1 MSNPKVSIVIPV
13 YNTEVFVEEAVRSIM
28 DQTLRD
34 TEIIIINDGST
45 DTSLDIIQKLS
56 EEDTRIQ
63 IYSQENQGLSATR
76 NRGIALASG
85 RYIYFMDSDDYL
97 EPRPWRPVSINARR
111 TTLILFSSTRIS

>member
-85 RYIYFMDSDDYL
+85 RYIYFMDSDD
-97 EPRPWRPVSINARR
+97 
-111 TTLILFSSTRIS
+111 

>member
-76 NRGIALASG
+76 TL
-85 RYIYFMDSDDYL
+85 YL
-97 EPRPWRPVSINARR
+97 FYGQR
-111 TTLILFSSTRIS
+111 